1 MAKEKVS
8 AKTKLEDGTV
18 VSGEFEYD
26 FGNDLKDAVSK
37 FGDQIVFG
45 YFRAHAVVQ
54 AQAGA
59 RRCLESKSDLKA
71 WAAGWKPGVSTPRIV
86 DPIAAAKAA
95 YAKMDP
101 AAKAAFLAQLKSL
114 G

>member
-8 AKTKLEDGTV
+8 AKTKLEDGSIV
-18 VSGEFEYD
+18 NGEIDYD
-26 FGNDLKDAVSK
+26 FGNDLKDAVAK
-37 FGDQIVFG
+37 FGDAIVFG
-45 YFRAHAVVQ
+45 YYRAHAVVQ
-54 AQAGA
+54 CQAGM

-71 WAAGWKPGVSTPRIV
+71 WASTWKPGVTTPRVV
-86 DPIAAAKAA
+86 DPIATAKAA